1 MPESFLILLSAGV
14 MLAGAVSDPRAVTLR
29 WLRLAGII
37 AISMV
42 GLSMFFSAPTLNPWT
57 LLTGLAIVGQLG
69 FVQVAWR
76 KTQRGFA
83 WAAFGLGVIAGT
95 SLLYQIRPMN
105 LPLLTITC
113 AFAAAASGLSLMD
126 MLLGH
131 AYLNA
136 AEMTMAPFMR
146 LNLSLAVTM
155 LGRAI
160 LSIPIAMAMQMSNP
174 HPMLWGIFGLYIGT
188 RWFVGFLVPGIFIYM
203 THDCIK
209 RRATQSATGILYVAG
224 VLIFVGELIGLHLIS
239 QTGLP
244 L

>member
-1 MPESFLILLSAGV
+1 MPETFLILLSAGV
-14 MLAGAVSDPRAVTLR
+14 MLSAAISDPRAVTLR

-37 AISMV
+37 AVCMAA
-42 GLSMFFSAPTLNPWT
+42 LSMFFIAPRVNPW
-57 LLTGLAIVGQLG
+57 AIACAIAVMGQLG

-76 KTQRGFA
+76 KTQRCLA
-83 WAAFGLGVIAGT
+83 VAAFVLGVVAG
-95 SLLYQIRPMN
+95 LLLLQQFKPMN
-105 LPLLTITC
+105 LPLLTLAA

-146 LNLSLAVTM
+146 LNLSLAGAM
-155 LGRAI
+155 IGRAI
-160 LSIPIAMAMQMSNP
+160 LSIPVAMILNAQNP
-174 HPMLWGIFGLYIGT
+174 RPMLWGIFGLYIGT
-188 RWFVGFLVPGIFIYM
+188 RWLVGFVVPAVFIYM

-209 RRATQSATGILYVAG
+209 RRATQSATGIMYVAG